1 MHTIVLASQ
10 KGGSGKT
17 TLAAHLA
24 VALERDGR
32 GPAVLIDTDPQG
44 SLSRWWNKREAP
56 TPAFADANVHQLAA
70 KLAALRA
77 DGFAWCIV
85 DTPPADSEQN
95 AKVITEADLV
105 LIPTRPS
112 PHDLDALGATL
123 DLCQASG
130 RRHVFVVNAAK
141 SNASITIQTVTAL
154 SEHGQVAPAVVA
166 DRVLCA
172 SSMIDGRT
180 VFEVDPSGKSAQE
193 MSALWKF
200 VDSLFAERR
209 SIAKPKEK
217 ALVEARHVD
226 QR

>member
-1 MHTIVLASQ
+1 MRIIVLASQ

-17 TLAAHLA
+17 TVAAHLA
-24 VALERDGR
+24 VALERAGQ

-56 TPAFADANVHQLAA
+56 SPAFADVSVRQLPE
-70 KLAALRA
+70 KLAALKS
-77 DGFAWCIV
+77 DGFTWCII
-85 DTPPADSEQN
+85 DTPPADSIQN
-95 AKVITEADLV
+95 SKVIAEADLV

-123 DLCQASG
+123 ELCQASK

-141 SNASITIQTVTAL
+141 GNASITVQTVTAL

-166 DRVLCA
+166 DRVLFA

-180 VFEVDPSGKSAQE
+180 VFEVDPSGRGAEE
-193 MSALWKF
+193 MAALWKF
-200 VDSLFAERR
+200 VNSVFMENSKDVKR
-209 SIAKPKEK
+209 KEK
-217 ALVEARHVD
+217 ALVEARSVD
-226 QR
+226 

>member
-1 MHTIVLASQ
+1 MHTLVLASQ

-24 VALERDGR
+24 VAIERAGA

-56 TPAFADANVHQLAA
+56 SPAFADASVRQLPE
-70 KLAALRA
+70 KLVALAR
-77 DGFAWCIV
+77 DGFTWCIV
-85 DTPPADSEQN
+85 DTPPADGVQN
-95 AKVITEADLV
+95 SKVIAAADLV

-123 DLCQASG
+123 ELCQTAS

-141 SNASITIQTVTAL
+141 GNASITVQTVTAL
-154 SEHGQVAPAVVA
+154 SEHGQVAPAIVA
-166 DRVLCA
+166 DRVLFA

-180 VFEVDPSGKSAQE
+180 VFDVDPTGRAAEE
-193 MSALWKF
+193 MAALYKF
-200 VDSLFAERR
+200 VNSVFTEKRKDTKR
-209 SIAKPKEK
+209 KEK
-217 ALVEARHVD
+217 ALVEARNPD
-226 QR
+226 